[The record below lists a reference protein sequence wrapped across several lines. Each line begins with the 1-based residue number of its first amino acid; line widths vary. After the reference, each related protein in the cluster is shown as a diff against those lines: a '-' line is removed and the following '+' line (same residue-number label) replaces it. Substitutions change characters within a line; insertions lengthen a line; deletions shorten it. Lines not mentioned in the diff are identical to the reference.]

1 MNLQRATALCV
12 LLLTAANAW
21 AQQQPETAAGAGTFT
36 VTGDVDRPGNF
47 SFDKHLTV
55 RAAIAAAVPA
65 SDAVNVT
72 VLRNGHDRAQST
84 RLLRLS
90 SADSGEQA
98 MSGDLY
104 VVESLAQ
111 PTRAVLP
118 NAVLRTS
125 SGTTVISLEDA
136 GVVVG
141 DVLRGLGLPIT
152 SETRVSIPCRIHG
165 QRSLDSAPLSATV
178 RHGDVITV
186 TGAVAVSGDG
196 TPAIKPMVSEWRG
209 SGGGTTR
216 PQQQTTRPVSSGN
229 PQNSL
234 PVIPPPIPLQTP
246 AMSSNTSVPAADTS
260 PAFPVPFSIPPQIP
274 VRSDT
279 AATVATPAPTPTPTP
294 TPAPRPR
301 SSESSSDNRVVI
313 VGDRPKS
320 EARQSQDDVLLLG
333 DSLRVPSPV
342 VPSKTSTDSGQTPGD
357 RVNSKSGI
365 AGRNVSGKHSKVP
378 VAAAVSTR
386 SRESKPHSQDTALVP
401 GPDAPADPMAP
412 VQAQTQTLHWAVIIG
427 LFVAGV
433 WVLARSLFVG
443 SISASAT
450 SAAATAASA
459 SVVSSAGDRVPAP
472 EATGDDAPWRIY
484 SVPRALRPEN
494 HRKTQGASTDELDL
508 LISNQLPVDRAAP
521 QLPPSVELSGRSGG
535 PPAGTIRRVDGPH
548 TTLRGTHAAQPDP
561 AARRGRPLEERL
573 SQLIRTVPTG
583 TSGAER

>member
-36 VTGDVDRPGNF
+36 VTGDVDRPGSF
-47 SFDKHLTV
+47 SFEKQLTV

-72 VLRNGHDRAQST
+72 VLRSGHDRAQST
-84 RLLRLS
+84 LLLRLS

-111 PTRAVLP
+111 PTRPVLP

-141 DVLRGLGLPIT
+141 DVLKGLGLPIT
-152 SETRVSIPCRIHG
+152 SETRVSIPCRING
-165 QRSLDSAPLSATV
+165 QRSLDSAPMSATV

-209 SGGGTTR
+209 GGGSTAK
-216 PQQQTTRPVSSGN
+216 PQFQTTRSVSSGN
-229 PQNSL
+229 HQNSL
-234 PVIPPPIPLQTP
+234 PVIPSPNSPQIPATSASKSEP
-246 AMSSNTSVPAADTS
+246 AVDTN
-260 PAFPVPFSIPPQIP
+260 PAFPATFSIPPQSP
-274 VRSDT
+274 ATRDS
-279 AATVATPAPTPTPTP
+279 AAAVATPALPPADTPD
-294 TPAPRPR
+294 PRTR
-301 SSESSSDNRVVI
+301 NSESRSDNRVVI
-313 VGDRPKS
+313 VGDRPQP
-320 EARQSQDDVLLLG
+320 EARKSQEEVLLLG
-333 DSLRVPSPV
+333 DSLRVPT
-342 VPSKTSTDSGQTPGD
+342 PSTPSGTATNSGPLPRD
-357 RVNSKSGI
+357 RANSKSGFT
-365 AGRNVSGKHSKVP
+365 GRNVSGKHSKVP

-386 SRESKPHSQDTALVP
+386 SRESNPDSTDTTEIPA
-401 GPDAPADPMAP
+401 PDTPTDPTTP
-412 VQAQTQTLHWAVIIG
+412 VAQSQAQVQTLHWAVIIG

-443 SISASAT
+443 SIST
-450 SAAATAASA
+450 SAASAAVTAPGTSEQE
-459 SVVSSAGDRVPAP
+459 PAP
-472 EATGDDAPWRIY
+472 EAAGNDAHWRIY

-494 HRKTQGASTDELDL
+494 HKNPKGASTDELDL
-508 LISNQLPVDRAAP
+508 LIANQVPVDRTAP

-535 PPAGTIRRVDGPH
+535 QPAGTIRRVDGPH
-548 TTLRGTHAAQPDP
+548 TALRGTHPAQPDP
-561 AARRGRPLEERL
+561 TARRGRPLEERL

>member
-111 PTRAVLP
+111 PTRPVLP

-152 SETRVSIPCRIHG
+152 SETRVSIPCRING

-186 TGAVAVSGDG
+186 TGAVAVSGNG
-196 TPAIKPMVSEWRG
+196 TPAIKPMVSDWRG
-209 SGGGTTR
+209 SGGGTTK

-234 PVIPPPIPLQTP
+234 PVILSPIPPQKP

-274 VRSDT
+274 VSSDT
-279 AATVATPAPTPTPTP
+279 AAAVATPAPTPTP
-294 TPAPRPR
+294 RPR
-301 SSESSSDNRVVI
+301 SSESRSDNRVVI
-313 VGDRPKS
+313 VGDRPKP
-320 EARQSQDDVLLLG
+320 EARQPQDDVLLLD

-342 VPSKTSTDSGQTPGD
+342 VPSRASTDSGQTPGD
-357 RVNSKSGI
+357 RVNSRSGI
-365 AGRNVSGKHSKVP
+365 SGRNVSGKHSKVP
-378 VAAAVSTR
+378 ITAAVSTR
-386 SRESKPHSQDTALVP
+386 SRESKPDSQDTVVP
-401 GPDAPADPMAP
+401 ESDAPADPTAP

-443 SISASAT
+443 SISASAR

-459 SVVSSAGDRVPAP
+459 VAVPSAGDRVPAP

-508 LISNQLPVDRAAP
+508 LISNEMPVDRAAP

-535 PPAGTIRRVDGPH
+535 QSAGTIWRVDGPH
-548 TTLRGTHAAQPDP
+548 TALRGTHAAQPVP